1 MKSVNRQQ
9 TQAVTYPRSRR
20 NHGLAVLTSL
30 PAGKCVP
37 VAAIPMLREDG
48 LNARLQIAVE
58 MQETVEILMNPVF
71 LRATAYVVPLLALER
86 FEGSRDQF
94 DRSYMGEPKVE
105 GGAVVPFIETH
116 VMGAHGSNAVYKAL
130 GLHAK
135 STDLVNTMYLE
146 AYNRI
151 WNFRAKNRSPNIA
164 ERARLDTTLAP
175 AFWRS
180 SRFEHVVPDF
190 DQAVID
196 GEVALNVTDRRA
208 PISGIGLGNIRGNA
222 TVNAGVKDGKGDQA
236 YPLAY
241 PARGFDDSVTDNSAH
256 VFVRTKGG
264 IVPGDPL
271 RTDIFAELAESGITV
286 SLSNLELAKKTQAFA
301 KLRERYQEHDEE
313 YIIDMLMD
321 GLSIPDQ
328 ALKQPILLADR
339 SVRFQQAKRYAT
351 DAGNLAESAVSGAT
365 IASLEL
371 HVPRLNTGGV
381 VMVMLEAIPEQ
392 LFERQRDPFFH
403 SSDVDTWPEALR
415 DTLDPEKVDI
425 VLNAEVDTDHA
436 TPNGTFG
443 YAPMNWKWNAFGP
456 RVGGKFYR
464 PSTNTT
470 TDQDRQRLWAVETVN
485 PALSEDFYLVKSI
498 HTKPFLDTASDPF
511 EATVVG
517 NAVLDGNT
525 QFGGMLV
532 EATDNYDKVAA
543 KAPTERIQK
552 GA

>member
-1 MKSVNRQQ
+1 
-9 TQAVTYPRSRR
+9 
-20 NHGLAVLTSL
+20 
-30 PAGKCVP
+30 
-37 VAAIPMLREDG
+37 
-48 LNARLQIAVE
+48 
-58 MQETVEILMNPVF
+58 
-71 LRATAYVVPLLALER
+71 
-86 FEGSRDQF
+86 
-94 DRSYMGEPKVE
+94 
-105 GGAVVPFIETH
+105 
-116 VMGAHGSNAVYKAL
+116 
-130 GLHAK
+130 
-135 STDLVNTMYLE
+135 
-146 AYNRI
+146 
-151 WNFRAKNRSPNIA
+151 
-164 ERARLDTTLAP
+164 
-175 AFWRS
+175 
-180 SRFEHVVPDF
+180 
-190 DQAVID
+190 
-196 GEVALNVTDRRA
+196 
-208 PISGIGLGNIRGNA
+208 
-222 TVNAGVKDGKGDQA
+222 
-236 YPLAY
+236 
-241 PARGFDDSVTDNSAH
+241 
-256 VFVRTKGG
+256 
-264 IVPGDPL
+264 
-271 RTDIFAELAESGITV
+271 
-286 SLSNLELAKKTQAFA
+286 
-301 KLRERYQEHDEE
+301 
-313 YIIDMLMD
+313 
-321 GLSIPDQ
+321 
-328 ALKQPILLADR
+328 
-339 SVRFQQAKRYAT
+339 
-351 DAGNLAESAVSGAT
+351 
-365 IASLEL
+365 
-371 HVPRLNTGGV
+371 VPRLNTGGV